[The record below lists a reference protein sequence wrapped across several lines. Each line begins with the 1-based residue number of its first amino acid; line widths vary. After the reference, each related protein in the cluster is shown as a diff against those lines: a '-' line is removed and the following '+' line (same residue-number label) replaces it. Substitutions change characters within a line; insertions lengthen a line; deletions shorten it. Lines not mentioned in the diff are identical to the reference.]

1 MHANN
6 ATIER
11 LPFVLRD
18 FFLFFII
25 CCVRIVGV
33 GLIIHF
39 LLYAGL
45 GFYQLWMGFIF
56 FYLRHY

>member
-39 LLYAGL
+39 LLYGGL
-45 GFYQLWMGFIF
+45 GFYQLRMGFIYF
-56 FYLRHY
+56 